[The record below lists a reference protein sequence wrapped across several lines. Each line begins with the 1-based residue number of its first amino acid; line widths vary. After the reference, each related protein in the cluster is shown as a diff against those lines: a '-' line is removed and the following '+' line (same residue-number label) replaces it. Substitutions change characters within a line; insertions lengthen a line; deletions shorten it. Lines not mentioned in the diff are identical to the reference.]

1 MPGATT
7 NPEDGTLLYTS
18 EVRVRATG
26 GTGKTDDELLALIK
40 KKASDPTVFDEKNP
54 FTWRVE
60 ASSSRLD
67 SYYTRM
73 DEQSLKNYAK
83 DATDGVMFLDSH
95 VKRQLGYG
103 QSVYGEYVAGDPL
116 SDKNPSRMHADFF
129 TIPGIKLNAVDTDS
143 FIDGVRAGVIR
154 DVSIGFIPEAFEC
167 SVCGRDPFDWWSMD
181 CMHIPGAYYDK
192 TGKEV
197 TSKSKGTQAFAW
209 VKNARLSEVS
219 AVFDG
224 ATPGAHIEKAKY
236 LVERG
241 ELSRADVTCL
251 ERSLRVRLPTTA
263 ILVPSFTIRGESLV
277 VDSGEAIFD
286 GVRYTKGM
294 EVSVP
299 KAFKRVGSA
308 AAAEQQADSSTED
321 ERAPEAPE
329 AVVPTAEDER
339 SAETQT
345 EGEMPMTEEQIR
357 ALEKRATDAE
367 KRATDAE
374 QALNA
379 VRVAARSAG
388 ADGEDEPVAVITHL
402 RSEVARLA
410 PLAKDGEDY
419 RTATITEALAEGV
432 RAFGQDN
439 FDEGEYRTM
448 LEGMALKHVI
458 LQRDN
463 WKKIGDAAIV
473 GGRKTTSVDNDP
485 KKAATNGRV
494 DQSQFVTRR

>member
-40 KKASDPTVFDEKNP
+40 KKASDPTVFDEKAP

-103 QSVYGEYVAGDPL
+103 QSVHGEYVAGDLL

-143 FIDGVRAGVIR
+143 FIDGVRSGVIR
-154 DVSIGFIPEAFEC
+154 DVSIGFIPESFEC

-197 TSKSKGTQAFAW
+197 TSKSKGEQAFAW
-209 VKNARLSEVS
+209 VRNARLSEVS

-251 ERSLRVRLPTTA
+251 ERSLRVRLPTAA
-263 ILVPSFTIRGESLV
+263 ILVPSFAIRGESLV
-277 VDSGEAIFD
+277 VESGEAIFD

-294 EVSVP
+294 EVEVP

-308 AAAEQQADSSTED
+308 AAAEQQPSASTEE
-321 ERAPEAPE
+321 ERAPEASD
-329 AVVPTAEDER
+329 AVVPTAENER
-339 SAETQT
+339 SSETQEENVT
-345 EGEMPMTEEQIR
+345 MTEEQIR
-357 ALEKRATDAE
+357 ALEKRAS
-367 KRATDAE
+367 DAE

-379 VRVAARSAG
+379 IRVAARSAG
-388 ADGEDEPVAVITHL
+388 AEGEDEPVAVITHL
-402 RSEVARLA
+402 RSEVARLT
-410 PLAKDGEDY
+410 PLAQDGVDY
-419 RTATITEALAEGV
+419 RAATITEALAEGV
-432 RAFGQDN
+432 RAFGAES

-448 LEGMALKHVI
+448 LEGMAMKHII

-463 WKKIGDAAIV
+463 WKKIGDASIT
-473 GGRKTTSVDNDP
+473 GGRKTTSVGNEP
-485 KKAATNGRV
+485 QKASTNGRV
-494 DQSQFVTRR
+494 DQSQYVTRR